1 MNIEEFIKEVKK
13 LNIEVTEQNLKD
25 LEKYK
30 DLLIEYNKKFNLTAI
45 KTEEEIYLKHFY
57 DSLTLTKGL
66 SLEGNLKLLD
76 IGTGAGFPGLVL
88 KIFYPNLEI
97 TLLDSNNKKITFLE
111 TVIKEL
117 NLKDIICIHN
127 RAESL
132 PDNYR
137 EYFDII
143 TSRAVAHLR
152 ILSELSIPYLKVGGK
167 LIAMKGISDEEIKE
181 SKEILNRL
189 DSSIANV
196 ITFNL
201 PIENSNRSLVIIEKK
216 KETNKIYPRNYDK
229 IMKNKKQKNRHK

>member
-1 MNIEEFIKEVKK
+1 MSIEEFIKEVKK

-57 DSLTLTKGL
+57 DSLTLTKGI

-88 KIFYPNLEI
+88 KIFYPNLEV
-97 TLLDSNNKKITFLE
+97 TLLDSNNKKVTFLE

-117 NLKDIICIHN
+117 NLKNITCIHN

-137 EYFDII
+137 EYFDIV

-152 ILSELSIPYLKVGGK
+152 ILSELSIPYLKVDGK

-181 SKEILNRL
+181 SEEMLNKL
-189 DSSIANV
+189 DSTITEV

-201 PIENSNRSLVIIEKK
+201 PIENSNRSLVIIKK
-216 KETNKIYPRNYDK
+216 QKETNKLYPRNYDK
-229 IMKNKKQKNRHK
+229 IVKNKK

>member
-1 MNIEEFIKEVKK
+1 MNKEIFIKELEK
-13 LNIEVTEQNLKD
+13 LNIKVTEQNLKD

-30 DLLIEYNKKFNLTAI
+30 DLLIEYNQKFNLTAI

-57 DSLTLTKGL
+57 DSLTLTKAIN
-66 SLEGNLKLLD
+66 LEGNLKLLD
-76 IGTGAGFPGLVL
+76 IGTGAGFPGLIL
-88 KIFYPNLEI
+88 KIFYPNLEV
-97 TLLDSNNKKITFLE
+97 TLLDSNHKKIMFLE

-117 NLKDIICIHN
+117 NLTNVSCLNI

-132 PDNYR
+132 PSEYR
-137 EYFDII
+137 EYFDIV
-143 TSRAVAHLR
+143 TSRAVAQLR

-181 SKEILNRL
+181 SREILTKL
-189 DSSIANV
+189 DSAVMDI

-229 IMKNKKQKNRHK
+229 IVKNKKVK

>member
-13 LNIEVTEQNLKD
+13 LNFEITEQNLID

-117 NLKDIICIHN
+117 NLKNITCIHN

-152 ILSELSIPYLKVGGK
+152 ILSELSIPYLKEK
-167 LIAMKGISDEEIKE
+167 KKKIAKKSISDEEIKE

-189 DSSIANV
+189 DSTITNV

-229 IMKNKKQKNRHK
+229 IMKNKK